1 MVSGTGVGAVVGG
14 VAIAVSVPLVVEGVI
29 ATTVGLSTAVGSIN
43 NFSSDWEAY
52 NGYKTSYG
60 KSIVISEQ
68 KMYQLGNHYNKH
80 GRNMGFSSKKEYEQ
94 AARDFFEQYGDV
106 AEIYEGTFN
115 NAHGGN
121 VDMRQKILRHGDKQL
136 IISKESG
143 QLIDFYEGTSLSSF
157 IDVERVQ

>member
-1 MVSGTGVGAVVGG
+1 
-14 VAIAVSVPLVVEGVI
+14 
-29 ATTVGLSTAVGSIN
+29 
-43 NFSSDWEAY
+43 
-52 NGYKTSYG
+52 
-60 KSIVISEQ
+60 
-68 KMYQLGNHYNKH
+68 
-80 GRNMGFSSKKEYEQ
+80 MGFSSKKEYEQ

-121 VDMRQKILRHGDKQL
+121 VDMRQIILRHGDKQL
-136 IISKESG
+136 IISKESY